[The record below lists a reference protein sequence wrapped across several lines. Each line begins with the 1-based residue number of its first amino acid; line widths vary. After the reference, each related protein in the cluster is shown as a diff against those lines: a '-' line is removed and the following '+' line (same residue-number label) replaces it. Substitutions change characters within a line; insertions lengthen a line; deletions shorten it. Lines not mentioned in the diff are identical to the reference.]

1 MSEQADQNLSWAKV
15 IHVRP
20 IPTQLSNEE
29 DDCKSSGTFDVENC
43 GDCYISDVSSC
54 IELELDLKESRCDSA
69 LMTDPAVPNYLV
81 PPPSVMLD
89 LKESSIPAL
98 RTDPVVDLGDAFDLF
113 EDARKSNSSTI
124 TIEKGNCGDCYLS
137 DVSSCSELELD
148 LKESRCVSTLK
159 TDPAVQNSGLLVSPP
174 VMVQVYDLPPRPARP
189 VLQCW
194 EDPQVASCRKT
205 DRLFST
211 PTDHDWVNMSVPAL
225 YRTESDLT
233 LVSLDEDDA
242 PRAGVEPVAP
252 VLVSS
257 SGGASADLSGG
268 GQSEAWA
275 ELEHVLESNMASLQQ
290 EVTVHLDGVQDKLT
304 AELQLRKRLREEERW
319 AERHRQGGRLE
330 SLPMWLRRLG
340 DILKGLVKTRSSW
353 RGRGQSTHR

>member
-1 MSEQADQNLSWAKV
+1 MSEQADQNLSWAK
-15 IHVRP
+15 
-20 IPTQLSNEE
+20 NEE

-54 IELELDLKESRCDSA
+54 SE
-69 LMTDPAVPNYLV
+69 
-81 PPPSVMLD
+81 LD

-98 RTDPVVDLGDAFDLF
+98 RTDPAVDLGDAFDLF
-113 EDARKSNSSTI
+113 ETEDEEETSTTSSSSSSSTSGGSSGSVAACALSNSSSNSEDDHKSNSSTI

-174 VMVQVYDLPPRPARP
+174 VMVQMYDLPPRPARP

-211 PTDHDWVNMSVPAL
+211 PTDHDWVTMSAPAL

-257 SGGASADLSGG
+257 SGGESAAVSGG
-268 GQSEAWA
+268 GLSEAWA
-275 ELEHVLESNMASLQQ
+275 ELECVLESNRASLQQ

-330 SLPMWLRRLG
+330 SLPMPGEDEAEEWQ
-340 DILKGLVKTRSSW
+340 DCT
-353 RGRGQSTHR
+353 GR